1 MPRALR
7 TCLVWLA
14 LFGALAWGFA
24 FVIERR
30 MVDRQPAFF
39 AGLFGALMVMLAL
52 GWLVEIFTKRLRS
65 LTSVRRGIN
74 GEEPVDG
81 EMYAACGP
89 IEFAGLDTMVSPI
102 TRTPAVAYTYRIGT
116 WPDRRAW
123 QGIGLAP
130 SRIQCGNYPVR
141 ILALPHIE
149 LDETLCTGED
159 AKRNAEA
166 WVKQTSFSGEP
177 GRMFGDI
184 RLPDTVLADGNGAVQ
199 WNVGQG
205 NPDSLGKAMLHERV
219 VGPGDVVC
227 AIGRYSTARGGLV
240 VDSGARGWSVVLRKE
255 KPQNV
260 AAAIFGSFGNV
271 VKAAIALGIAAAG
284 LLALQ
289 TFVPLGLVEIERPDF
304 RPSWLEVQ
312 VDDLIQAKLRG
323 RIVQAGF
330 FPEIEM
336 QPGRALA
343 VGEAHGRVKSAK
355 GEAEIVHAEL
365 RQVEDTFDVIFYDA
379 EAKAVGAVKISKR
392 GELLRALV
400 LGEEVD
406 FRNVPLATY
415 EFGDRRDEYAIP
427 GRVSWYGKNVPS
439 MHVRFR
445 AGWPASSE

>member
-14 LFGALAWGFA
+14 LYAALAWGLA

-30 MVDRQPAFF
+30 MVDRQQALFG
-39 AGLFGALMVMLAL
+39 GLFGALMVMLAL
-52 GWLVEIFTKRLRS
+52 GWLIEIFTKPLRS
-65 LTSVRRGIN
+65 LTSVRLGIN

-89 IEFAGLDTMVSPI
+89 IDYAGLDTMVSPI

-123 QGIGLAP
+123 QGVGLAAC
-130 SRIQCGNYPVR
+130 RIQCGNYPIR
-141 ILALPHIE
+141 LLALPRID
-149 LDETLCTGED
+149 LDEELRTGED

-205 NPDSLGKAMLHERV
+205 NPDALGKAMLHECV
-219 VGPGDVVC
+219 VAPGDVVC

-240 VDSGARGWSVVLRKE
+240 VDTGARGYSIVLRKD
-255 KPQNV
+255 KPQSFG
-260 AAAIFGSFGNV
+260 AAIVGSAGNL

-289 TFVPLGLVEIERPDF
+289 TFIPLGLVEIERPDF
-304 RPSWLEVQ
+304 RPSWLEVR
-312 VDDLIQAKLRG
+312 VDDFIEANLRG
-323 RIVQAGF
+323 KIVQAGF
-330 FPEIEM
+330 FPDIEM

-343 VGEAHGRVKSAK
+343 LGEAHGRVKSAK
-355 GEAEIVHAEL
+355 GEAEIVRAEL
-365 RQVEDTFDVIFYDA
+365 RRVEETFDVLFFDA
-379 EAKAVGAVKISKR
+379 QATLVGAIKVSKR

-406 FRNVPLATY
+406 FRN
-415 EFGDRRDEYAIP
+415 
-427 GRVSWYGKNVPS
+427 
-439 MHVRFR
+439 
-445 AGWPASSE
+445 